1 MKVIVEQRD
10 YLDNVLQGHTYRK
23 RWIYEENGVKYIYC
37 MKKRYNLK
45 ETDGGVLYFE
55 THAKTI
61 HKGKA

>member
-1 MKVIVEQRD
+1 MKAIVEQRH
-10 YLDNVLQGHTYRK
+10 YLDNILQGHTHRK

-37 MKKRYNLK
+37 MKKRYNLR
-45 ETDGGVLYFE
+45 EVNGTLYFE